1 MTGIERL
8 RELVDGISPITAL
21 CGVTKSSYDRSHIE
35 TVGARLRDFLA
46 DIADQIEREQGE
58 RVSRVRILAVVT
70 KMERH
75 VLGHEGMEDSPV
87 ARWARELRGALDGD
101 KHDHADER
109 EAIAWVRKHGGLDA
123 VKEEWQS
130 RVPRDRYE
138 RRRQRLLDH
147 IAECEEALGRRNE
160 RIAEMGK
167 HVQSLTTENA
177 DMRKRLMPDG
187 CEWPCF
193 EDGEPVRPGDRL
205 LDGDGDW
212 FEAVSFMFTCDWWS
226 IRGYQTEGFG
236 DLNDKTRRSLEG
248 MAYGTRVKRPA
259 PKVLDADGVE
269 IREKCDV
276 WWICEGDERGVHA
289 ERLCVETICPNG
301 LIECSPYNGGTWV
314 YLEPSELYVNKPV
327 PASDGKPL
335 REGETV
341 WNVKT
346 GERYVV
352 GAFAG
357 GCVNVSDGRGGGLQL
372 LPSQLTHERPDSLDR
387 LAEDIGA
394 MVVAW
399 RSNRDL
405 FDAQEA
411 AAGCVGENTLGA
423 ALDGLV
429 RRCRALA
436 ERDR

>member
-8 RELVDGISPITAL
+8 REFVAGISPITVV
-21 CGVTKSSYDRSHIE
+21 CGVTRTSYDREHME
-35 TVGARLRDFLA
+35 VAGKRLRDFLA
-46 DIADQIEREQGE
+46 DIANQIEREQGE

-87 ARWARELRGALDGD
+87 ARWARELREALGGR
-101 KHDHADER
+101 DE
-109 EAIAWVRKHGGLDA
+109 EVTDVATVRKDAMEAWRWAREHGGLDA
-123 VKEEWQS
+123 VKEEWHS

-138 RRRQRLLDH
+138 SRRQRLLDH
-147 IAECEEALGRRNE
+147 IAECETALGRRNR

-187 CEWPCF
+187 CEWPRHESGEMVRMGDAIVDGLGHAHEVSSVEVF
-193 EDGEPVRPGDRL
+193 DDAEALHWSPSEPEDFVWLVHGERVR
-205 LDGDGDW
+205 
-212 FEAVSFMFTCDWWS
+212 
-226 IRGYQTEGFG
+226 
-236 DLNDKTRRSLEG
+236 
-248 MAYGTRVKRPA
+248 RPA

-269 IREKCDV
+269 IRVGDTVYHVKDGSEMTVYGIEGEWLVVSVGGRVRHDV
-276 WWICEGDERGVHA
+276 VTHRA
-289 ERLCVETICPNG
+289 
-301 LIECSPYNGGTWV
+301 
-314 YLEPSELYVNKPV
+314 PV
-327 PASDGKPL
+327 LAADGKPI

-341 WNVKT
+341 YDKDT
-346 GERYVV
+346 GDRFEVD
-352 GAFAG
+352 GF
-357 GCVNVSDGRGGGLQL
+357 SDGYVMCTDIDACESDLEI
-372 LPSQLTHERPDSLDR
+372 LPSQLTHERPDSLDK

-411 AAGCVGENTLGA
+411 AAGCVGENTMGA
-423 ALDGLV
+423 ALDSLAS
-429 RRCRALA
+429 RAKALA
-436 ERDR
+436 ERGQ